1 MASVQAL
8 VYIDTMKTLV
18 TINPVPEYFFL
29 EPTRLFVTGVTSSTL
44 GLFTTILRMCI
55 HECPLVEVKFDA
67 SKMKWAL
74 ESPEG
79 EDFVDLRLRCFL
91 EKIDCEQAVVA
102 VELQRRSGSRMMFY
116 RLFGDFV
123 RALGRRAA
131 HSEFLVYMPKFGRQ
145 FVEKRLVSSAT
156 DDIREAAS
164 MLVDM
169 SIQTAMEN
177 VLEDDD
183 LTCRERYDDD
193 GDDFRLLEA
202 WAVDDF
208 TLKPDDITTDLPK
221 LIEIVRKGLDSN
233 SASIRI
239 NAAGALSAMTR
250 EPSTRAIMREAGLVD
265 VLRTMALS
273 GNSCVRLE
281 ACINALASLAI
292 GDTS

>member
-1 MASVQAL
+1 
-8 VYIDTMKTLV
+8 
-18 TINPVPEYFFL
+18 
-29 EPTRLFVTGVTSSTL
+29 
-44 GLFTTILRMCI
+44 
-55 HECPLVEVKFDA
+55 
-67 SKMKWAL
+67 
-74 ESPEG
+74 
-79 EDFVDLRLRCFL
+79 
-91 EKIDCEQAVVA
+91 
-102 VELQRRSGSRMMFY
+102 
-116 RLFGDFV
+116 
-123 RALGRRAA
+123 
-131 HSEFLVYMPKFGRQ
+131 
-145 FVEKRLVSSAT
+145 
-156 DDIREAAS
+156 
-164 MLVDM
+164 
-169 SIQTAMEN
+169 
-177 VLEDDD
+177 
-183 LTCRERYDDD
+183 
-193 GDDFRLLEA
+193 LEA